1 MRKLPHETAYDQA
14 SHPDSFS
21 LNHPLN
27 PDPYITMHYPITLKP
42 NIEFGIVPTHLR
54 FVGGL
59 VPDDQGKLPRTAGGE
74 IAVVAGV
81 RDLIEKTP
89 VRFTCVQVSLFPGTL
104 TEDLDLMVPGLKELG
119 LDVDFVLMVD
129 GVNPMDPND
138 EDGVIEQLLP
148 LLKSAVQHG
157 ARHVSST
164 SIEEWMGSEPG
175 REGADYQAAI
185 EQNAKLHV
193 RAYEEAELEGSSVQS
208 WNIEFLRPGEFKTFT
223 TLQRGWECIHG
234 INEKLG
240 KPFFKI
246 LVDAAHC
253 ADSGV
258 PLAQNQALVGKI
270 AEAGEL
276 GVFHASAK
284 TTRGCLSSDD
294 GWVGGMLAAMAGTGT
309 LKHVYVEMF
318 DHADEALGAL
328 RELEPGFGIDTRDG
342 RSYNEAVADAL
353 GDVARRLNNLAARGI
368 L

>member
-1 MRKLPHETAYDQA
+1 MI
-14 SHPDSFS
+14 S
-21 LNHPLN
+21 
-27 PDPYITMHYPITLKP
+27 PITLKP
-42 NIEFGIVPTHLR
+42 NIELGIVPTHLR
-54 FVGGL
+54 FIGGL
-59 VPDDQGKLPRTAGGE
+59 VPNEEGRLPRNADGE

-81 RDLIEKTP
+81 RDLVKLSP
-89 VRFTCVQVSLFPGTL
+89 VRFSCVQVSLFPGTL
-104 TEDLDLMVPGLKELG
+104 PEELDRLVPGLKDLG
-119 LDVDFVLMVD
+119 LDVDFVLMLG
-129 GVNPMDPND
+129 GVNPMHPED
-138 EDGVIEQLLP
+138 EDAVVAQLLP

-164 SIEEWMGSEPG
+164 SIEEWMSSEST
-175 REGADYQAAI
+175 REGADYEAAI
-185 EQNAKLHV
+185 EQNARLHV
-193 RAYEEAELEGSSVQS
+193 RAYEEAGLEGSSVQS
-208 WNIEFLRPGEFKTFT
+208 WNIEFLRPGEFKSFT
-223 TLQRGWECIHG
+223 SLQRGWECIHA

-253 ADSGV
+253 GDSGV
-258 PLAQNQALVGKI
+258 SLAENQALVGKI

-318 DHADEALGAL
+318 DHQDEALEGL
-328 RELEPGFGIDTRDG
+328 RQLEPGFGVDTRDG
-342 RSYNEAVADAL
+342 RSYNEVVADGL
-353 GDVARRLNNLAARGI
+353 GDVARRLNSLAVRGV

>member
-1 MRKLPHETAYDQA
+1 M
-14 SHPDSFS
+14 S
-21 LNHPLN
+21 
-27 PDPYITMHYPITLKP
+27 YPITLKP
-42 NIEFGIVPTHLR
+42 KIELGVVPTHLR

-59 VPDDQGKLPRTAGGE
+59 VPDDKGNLPRNPDGE

-81 RDLIEKTP
+81 RDLVEKSP
-89 VRFTCVQVSLFPGTL
+89 VRFSSAQVSLFPGTL

-119 LDVDFVLMVD
+119 LDVDFVLMVG
-129 GVNPMDPND
+129 GVNPMDPAD
-138 EDGVIEQLLP
+138 EDGVIAQLLP

-164 SIEEWMGSEPG
+164 SIEEWMGSESP
-175 REGADYQAAI
+175 REDADYEAAMQ
-185 EQNAKLHV
+185 QNAKLHV
-193 RAYEEAELEGSSVQS
+193 RAYEEAGLEGSTVQS

-223 TLQRGWECIHG
+223 TLQRGWECIHA
-234 INEKLG
+234 INEALG
-240 KPFFKI
+240 KSFFKI

-258 PLAQNQALVGKI
+258 SLADNQALVQKI

-294 GWVGGMLAAMAGTGT
+294 GWVGGMLAAMAKTGT
-309 LKHVYVEMF
+309 LQHVYVEMF
-318 DHADEALGAL
+318 DHRDEALGAL
-328 RELEPGFGIDTRDG
+328 RGREPGFGIDTTDG
-342 RSYNEAVADAL
+342 RSYNEVVADGL

>member
-1 MRKLPHETAYDQA
+1 MNA
-14 SHPDSFS
+14 
-21 LNHPLN
+21 
-27 PDPYITMHYPITLKP
+27 PITLKA
-42 NIEFGIVPTHLR
+42 NIELGVVPTHLR

-59 VPDDQGKLPRTAGGE
+59 VPDDQGKLPRTADGE

-81 RDLIEKTP
+81 RELAEKSP
-89 VRFTCVQVSLFPGTL
+89 VKFGCVQVSLFPGTL
-104 TEDLDLMVPGLKELG
+104 TEELDLMVPGLKELG
-119 LDVDFVLMVD
+119 LDVDFVLMVG
-129 GVNPMDPND
+129 GVNPMNPED

-164 SIEEWMGSEPG
+164 SIEAWMGSESP
-175 REGADYQAAI
+175 REGADYQAAM
-185 EQNAKLHV
+185 EQNAKLHL
-193 RAYEEAELEGSSVQS
+193 RAYEEAGLDGSSVQS

-223 TLQRGWECIHG
+223 TLERGWECVHA

-253 ADSGV
+253 GDSGV
-258 PLAQNQALVGKI
+258 SLAENQALVSKI

-294 GWVGGMLAAMAGTGT
+294 GWVGGMLAAMAATGT

-318 DHADEALGAL
+318 DHEDEALGAL

-342 RSYNEAVADAL
+342 RSYTEVVADGL
-353 GDVARRLNNLAARGI
+353 GDVARRLNNLAARGV

>member
-1 MRKLPHETAYDQA
+1 MT
-14 SHPDSFS
+14 
-21 LNHPLN
+21 
-27 PDPYITMHYPITLKP
+27 YPITIKP
-42 NIEFGIVPTHLR
+42 DIQLGIVPTHLR

-59 VPDDQGKLPRTAGGE
+59 VPDDQGKLPRNADGD
-74 IAVVAGV
+74 IAVVTGV
-81 RDLIEKTP
+81 RELLEKSP

-104 TEDLDLMVPGLKELG
+104 PEDLDLLVPGLKELG
-119 LDVDFVLMVD
+119 LDVDFVLMVG
-129 GVNPMDPND
+129 GVNPMNPED
-138 EDGVIEQLLP
+138 EDGVLGQLLP

-164 SIEEWMGSEPG
+164 SIEEWMSAEPP
-175 REGADYQAAI
+175 REGADYEAAM

-193 RAYEEAELEGSSVQS
+193 RAYEEAGLEGSTVQS

-223 TLQRGWECIHG
+223 SLQRGWECIHA

-258 PLAQNQALVGKI
+258 SLAENQALVTRI
-270 AEAGEL
+270 AAANEL

-294 GWVGGMLAAMAGTGT
+294 GWIGGMLAAMAATGA

-318 DHADEALGAL
+318 DHADDALEAL
-328 RELEPGFGIDTRDG
+328 RQLEPGFGVDTRDG
-342 RSYNEAVADAL
+342 GSYTDIMATGLA
-353 GDVARRLNNLAARGI
+353 DVARRLNNLAVRGV

>member
-1 MRKLPHETAYDQA
+1 MPQ
-14 SHPDSFS
+14 
-21 LNHPLN
+21 
-27 PDPYITMHYPITLKP
+27 PITLKP
-42 NIEFGIVPTHLR
+42 KIQLGVVPTHLR

-59 VPDDQGKLPRTAGGE
+59 VPDDTGKLPRTPDGE
-74 IAVVAGV
+74 IAVVVGV
-81 RDLIEKTP
+81 RELVELSP
-89 VRFTCVQVSLFPGTL
+89 VRFNCVQVSLFPGTL
-104 TEDLDLMVPGLKELG
+104 PEDLDLMVPGLKELG
-119 LDVDFVLMVD
+119 LDVDFVLMLG
-129 GVNPMDPND
+129 GVNPMDPKD
-138 EDGVIEQLLP
+138 EDAVLAQLLP

-164 SIEEWMGSEPG
+164 SIEAWMNSENP
-175 REGADYQAAI
+175 REGADYAAAI
-185 EQNAKLHV
+185 EQNAKLHR
-193 RAYEEAELEGSSVQS
+193 RAYEEAGLEGSTVQS

-223 TLQRGWECIHG
+223 TLQRGWECIHA

-240 KPFFKI
+240 RPIFKI

-253 ADSGV
+253 GDSGV
-258 PLAQNQALVGKI
+258 SLAENRALVGKI

-294 GWVGGMLAAMAGTGT
+294 GWVGGMLAAMAKTGT

-318 DHADEALGAL
+318 DHQDEALGAL
-328 RELEPGFGIDTRDG
+328 RELEPGFGIDTTDG
-342 RSYNEAVADAL
+342 RTYNEVVADGL

>member
-1 MRKLPHETAYDQA
+1 MT
-14 SHPDSFS
+14 
-21 LNHPLN
+21 
-27 PDPYITMHYPITLKP
+27 YPITIKP
-42 NIEFGIVPTHLR
+42 DIQLGIVPTHLR

-59 VPDDQGKLPRTAGGE
+59 VPDDQGKLPRNADGD
-74 IAVVAGV
+74 IAVVTGV
-81 RDLIEKTP
+81 RELLEKSP
-89 VRFTCVQVSLFPGTL
+89 VRFTCVQVSLFPGTSP
-104 TEDLDLMVPGLKELG
+104 EDLNLLVPGLKELG
-119 LDVDFVLMVD
+119 LDVDFVLMVG
-129 GVNPMDPND
+129 GVNPMNPED
-138 EDGVIEQLLP
+138 EDGVLGQLLP

-164 SIEEWMGSEPG
+164 SIEEWMSAEPP
-175 REGADYQAAI
+175 REGADYEAAM

-193 RAYEEAELEGSSVQS
+193 RAYEEAGLEGSTVQS

-223 TLQRGWECIHG
+223 SLQRGWECIHA

-258 PLAQNQALVGKI
+258 SLAENQALVTRI
-270 AEAGEL
+270 AAANEL

-294 GWVGGMLAAMAGTGT
+294 GWIGGMLAAMAATGA

-318 DHADEALGAL
+318 DHADDALEAL
-328 RELEPGFGIDTRDG
+328 RQLEPGFGVDTRDG
-342 RSYNEAVADAL
+342 GSYTDIMATGLA
-353 GDVARRLNNLAARGI
+353 DVARRLNNLAVRGV

>member
-1 MRKLPHETAYDQA
+1 MTH
-14 SHPDSFS
+14 
-21 LNHPLN
+21 
-27 PDPYITMHYPITLKP
+27 PITLKP
-42 NIEFGIVPTHLR
+42 EIRLGVVPTHLR

-59 VPDDQGKLPRTAGGE
+59 VPDDQGKLPRNADGD
-74 IAVVAGV
+74 IAVVAGM
-81 RDLIEKTP
+81 RELLEKSP
-89 VRFTCVQVSLFPGTL
+89 VRITCVQVSLFPGTL
-104 TEDLDLMVPGLKELG
+104 TEELDLMVPGLKKLG
-119 LDVDFVLMVD
+119 LDVDFVLMVG
-129 GVNPMDPND
+129 GVNPMAPED
-138 EDGVIEQLLP
+138 EEAVLAQLLP
-148 LLKSAVQHG
+148 LLKSAVRHG

-164 SIEEWMGSEPG
+164 SFEEWMGAGPA
-175 REGADYQAAI
+175 RKGADYAAAMA
-185 EQNAKLHV
+185 QNARLHV
-193 RAYEEAELEGSSVQS
+193 RAYEEAGLEGSSVQS

-223 TLQRGWECIHG
+223 TLERGWECIHA
-234 INEKLG
+234 INQQLG

-258 PLAQNQALVGKI
+258 PLAENQALVGKI

-294 GWVGGMLAAMAGTGT
+294 GWVGGMLAAMARTGT
-309 LKHVYVEMF
+309 LQHVYVEMF

-342 RSYNEAVADAL
+342 RSYTEVVADGL
-353 GDVARRLNNLAARGI
+353 GDVARRLNNLKARGI